1 MVAVK
6 ERREQVLALL
16 TEKAVSS
23 QQELL
28 TLLAEAGVESTQP
41 VLSRDLRALG
51 AVKRGGRYVVL
62 SAERVTRLEALR
74 PLLRRRP
81 LLLRRQSEA
90 ARLLAEW
97 EEERL
102 VLALN
107 LMHPRSARAQAVR
120 SGGPEHC
127 TKKVLAGDITIIPC
141 SRWSVAVT

>member
-16 TEKAVSS
+16 TDKAVSS

-74 PLLRRRP
+74 PLLRGA
-81 LLLRRQSEA
+81 EA
-90 ARLLAEW
+90 AGPNLVVLSSEPGAASSIARAL
-97 EEERL
+97 EEEEFDGL
-102 VLALN
+102 VGT
-107 LMHPRSARAQAVR
+107 V
-120 SGGPEHC
+120 
-127 TKKVLAGDITIIPC
+127 AGDDTIF
-141 SRWSVAVT
+141 VAVESERRGRAVIKLVRDLL

>member
-74 PLLRRRP
+74 PLLRGA
-81 LLLRRQSEA
+81 EA
-90 ARLLAEW
+90 AGPNLVVLSSEPGAASSIARAL
-97 EEERL
+97 EEEEFDGL
-102 VLALN
+102 VGT
-107 LMHPRSARAQAVR
+107 V
-120 SGGPEHC
+120 
-127 TKKVLAGDITIIPC
+127 AGDDTIF
-141 SRWSVAVT
+141 VAVESERRGKAVIKLVHELL

>member
-6 ERREQVLALL
+6 ERRERVLALL
-16 TEKAVSS
+16 TDKAVSS

-74 PLLRRRP
+74 PLLRGA
-81 LLLRRQSEA
+81 EA
-90 ARLLAEW
+90 AGPNLVVLSSEPGAASSIARAL
-97 EEERL
+97 EEEEFDGL
-102 VLALN
+102 VGT
-107 LMHPRSARAQAVR
+107 V
-120 SGGPEHC
+120 
-127 TKKVLAGDITIIPC
+127 AGDDTIF
-141 SRWSVAVT
+141 VAVESERRGRAVIKLVRDLL